1 MISTICKKN
10 LLRSFG
16 INGFV
21 VFALLTFVAY
31 SVSVAEPFRMPSNK
45 PPDQIRGEVNIW
57 AWVTAAASLKEIIPQ
72 FNEQFPNVK
81 VNIAV
86 GLSNVQSRFVL
97 SLAARVGA
105 PDATQLNLYESQRYA
120 ATGRLMDLTFV
131 AGRYEQNFAPSSWEN
146 CVLDGKVY
154 AIPWDIGPC
163 AVFYKR
169 HIFERYGIDP
179 NKIETWDDYIAAGK
193 LILEKS
199 NGATKMFHL
208 PIGDLYRVF
217 TMLLPQS
224 GAQVFDDQG
233 RVVINSAATLKIMTL
248 LERML
253 QSGITSSDLY
263 FEHAHYASLKND
275 TVATYPIA
283 VWWGGSIKDYAPE
296 TSGDWGVFRL
306 PAFERGGLRA
316 STWGGS
322 VLVIPDQCEY
332 KEAIWAFVK
341 FALCTTEA
349 QILQY
354 KKFDLFPAWLPA
366 HQHPF
371 MDEPDPFFAGQE
383 VTRLFTQDIEKIPSI
398 NWTTDWPEAQTYLAQ
413 SLSKWAARGMGSPE
427 RMLAKLEKKMSR
439 RLSREIAPSSL
450 SLAQGD

>member
-1 MISTICKKN
+1 MNSTICKKN

-45 PPDQIRGEVNIW
+45 PPEQIQGEVNIW

-81 VNIAV
+81 VNVAV

-131 AGRYEQNFAPSSWEN
+131 AGRYERNFAPSSWEN

-179 NKIETWDDYIAAGK
+179 NKIETWDDYIEAGK
-193 LILEKS
+193 LIL
-199 NGATKMFHL
+199 
-208 PIGDLYRVF
+208 R
-217 TMLLPQS
+217 
-224 GAQVFDDQG
+224 
-233 RVVINSAATLKIMTL
+233 
-248 LERML
+248 
-253 QSGITSSDLY
+253 
-263 FEHAHYASLKND
+263 
-275 TVATYPIA
+275 
-283 VWWGGSIKDYAPE
+283 
-296 TSGDWGVFRL
+296 
-306 PAFERGGLRA
+306 
-316 STWGGS
+316 
-322 VLVIPDQCEY
+322 
-332 KEAIWAFVK
+332 
-341 FALCTTEA
+341 
-349 QILQY
+349 
-354 KKFDLFPAWLPA
+354 
-366 HQHPF
+366 
-371 MDEPDPFFAGQE
+371 
-383 VTRLFTQDIEKIPSI
+383 
-398 NWTTDWPEAQTYLAQ
+398 
-413 SLSKWAARGMGSPE
+413 
-427 RMLAKLEKKMSR
+427 
-439 RLSREIAPSSL
+439 
-450 SLAQGD
+450 